1 MPSRS
6 YLLQQAEMCLRLSRA
21 TTDADMARKLADLAA
36 EYQQKATAEKDDPP
50 PERQVGRRV

>member
-6 YLLQQAEMCLRLSRA
+6 YLLMQAEMCLRLSRA

-36 EYQQKATAEKDDPP
+36 EYQQKATAEKDDLPSSAK
-50 PERQVGRRV
+50 